1 MATRDEILEGVIDAV
16 AESYELDASAVTED
30 LDFAAQPN
38 NSSSKVL
45 KTALFIGENL
55 DLEDDLEFEDL
66 ADLATVKDVVDML
79 VERLG

>member
-1 MATRDEILEGVIDAV
+1 MATRDEILRGVVEAV
-16 AESYELDASAVTED
+16 AESYEVPEESVTEEFR
-30 LDFAAQPN
+30 FADQPN

-66 ADLATVKDVVDML
+66 AGLQTVAEVVDMM